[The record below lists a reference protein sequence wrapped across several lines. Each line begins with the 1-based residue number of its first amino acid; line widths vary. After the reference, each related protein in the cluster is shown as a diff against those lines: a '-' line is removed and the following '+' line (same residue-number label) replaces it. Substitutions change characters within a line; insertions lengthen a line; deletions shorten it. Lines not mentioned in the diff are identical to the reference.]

1 MLFQTSQINAKKKKK
16 KSFSVLV
23 FRFATDLFKCCFQ
36 LTSNFRAVMEKLNQL

>member
-1 MLFQTSQINAKKKKK
+1 MLFQTSQINAKKKK